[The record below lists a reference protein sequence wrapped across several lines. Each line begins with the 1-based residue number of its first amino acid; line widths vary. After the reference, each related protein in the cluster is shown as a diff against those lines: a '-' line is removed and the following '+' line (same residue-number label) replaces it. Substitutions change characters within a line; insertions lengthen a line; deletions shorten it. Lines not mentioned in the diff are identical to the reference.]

1 MWNARCFCERFG
13 CGFSIRFYSCVIF
26 SFFGN
31 CKWFIF
37 IATTMAFINSVS
49 GALSALV
56 SLVLFLTTFL
66 FRMKGVDAKPIHRVS
81 LYTLFEYLLLTYFF
95 WLNLYLFKLNN
106 RNGIKR
112 CEICSEPTIKTL
124 EDIIDVI
131 LVSLLLILN
140 ILHTFLCCFYDWF
153 WTSKYLL
160 GCITEDT
167 VLSQFVIF
175 CGYMSTESMLKMHFW
190 QSLYRNE

>member
-1 MWNARCFCERFG
+1 MWNARCFCERFE

-26 SFFGN
+26 SFFGKKQFFGN

-37 IATTMAFINSVS
+37 IATTVAFINSVS

-56 SLVLFLTTFL
+56 SLVLFPTTFL

-112 CEICSEPTIKTL
+112 CEICSETTIKTL
-124 EDIIDVI
+124 EDIIDVMM
-131 LVSLLLILN
+131 S
-140 ILHTFLCCFYDWF
+140 FWCLCC
-153 WTSKYLL
+153 
-160 GCITEDT
+160 
-167 VLSQFVIF
+167 
-175 CGYMSTESMLKMHFW
+175 
-190 QSLYRNE
+190 